1 MIILEGPDGAGKST
15 LADSLARELDLNI
28 LKMTINGGQSATEYL
43 QKLQCDGVV
52 MDRCWI
58 SEQIYSDIFGREPR
72 LDADKCEWL
81 TDVCADSNIPIVI
94 VLPPLQLVIAR
105 LIKRGDEHEEVIDN
119 IEEIYRR
126 YVDWVDNH
134 DGQCVVVDDSDVET
148 CKSEVL
154 KCML

>member
-28 LKMTINGGQSATEYL
+28 LKMTINGGQSVGEYV
-43 QKLQCDGVV
+43 QKLLCDGVV

-72 LDADKCEWL
+72 LDADECERL
-81 TDVCADSNIPIVI
+81 TDACADSNIPIVI
-94 VLPPLQLVIAR
+94 VLPPLPVVIGRLV
-105 LIKRGDEHEEVIDN
+105 KRGDEHEEVLAN
-119 IEEIYRR
+119 ISEIYKR
-126 YVDWVDNH
+126 YVDWVEDHEGKCIVISDN
-134 DGQCVVVDDSDVET
+134 DVNM

>member
-15 LADSLARELDLNI
+15 LANSLARELDLNI

-72 LDADKCEWL
+72 LDADKCERL
-81 TDVCADSNIPIVI
+81 TDLCADSNIPIVI
-94 VLPPLQLVIAR
+94 VLPPLPTVIKR
-105 LIKRGDEHEEVIDN
+105 LIKRGDEHAEVIAN
-119 IEEIYRR
+119 IDEIYKR
-126 YVDWVDNH
+126 YVDWIENH
-134 DGQCVVVDDSDVET
+134 KGQCIVIGDNDVDV

>member
-1 MIILEGPDGAGKST
+1 MIIIEGPDGAGKST
-15 LADSLARELDLNI
+15 LAESLARDLDLNI
-28 LKMTINGGQSATEYL
+28 LKMTINGGQSAAEYL

-72 LDADKCEWL
+72 LDVDECEWL

-94 VLPPLQLVIAR
+94 VLPPLPVVMAR
-105 LIKRGDEHEEVIDN
+105 LVKRGDEHEEVIAN
-119 IEEIYRR
+119 IDEIYRR
-126 YVDWVDNH
+126 YVDWIDNH
-134 DGQCVVVDDSDVET
+134 AGQCVVVDDNGVEA